1 MPKLQIF
8 PSLGAGKGK
17 NISWCYPNGNTGPY
31 QILKKDSRGSPKL
44 HVLRDSLKVVMFF
57 RNSNRLAI
65 LFRVQWGV
73 SLQTDPIS
81 LLLYTFLSAMSGAQ
95 DLRYL
100 DVPSSWNTPNATT
113 SIASLRPFRSLP
125 PNITPINTREES
137 KQTKFL
143 LVLPKDGTMSIN
155 LHRDPKQSS
164 S

>member
-1 MPKLQIF
+1 MVQGRVKI
-8 PSLGAGKGK
+8 SHGATQTE
-17 NISWCYPNGNTGPY
+17 IPAPTY

-44 HVLRDSLKVVMFF
+44 HVLRASLKVVLFF
-57 RNSNRLAI
+57 RNSNG
-65 LFRVQWGV
+65 WGV

-81 LLLYTFLSAMSGAQ
+81 LLLYACLSAMSGAQ

-100 DVPSSWNTPNATT
+100 GVPSSWITPNATT
-113 SIASLRPFRSLP
+113 SIVSLRPFPSLP
-125 PNITPINTREES
+125 PNIPPINTREES

-143 LVLPKDGTMSIN
+143 LVLPKDGNMSIN